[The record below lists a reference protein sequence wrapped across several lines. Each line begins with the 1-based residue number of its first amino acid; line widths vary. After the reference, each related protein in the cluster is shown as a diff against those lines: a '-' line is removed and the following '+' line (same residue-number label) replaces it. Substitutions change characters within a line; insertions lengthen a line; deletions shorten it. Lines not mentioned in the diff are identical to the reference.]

1 MLVFPN
7 IKINLG
13 LFVTGKRPDGFHN
26 IESIFYPVGWRESL
40 EIVDRAAVE
49 DEHRQWNSR
58 VESGRVRFY
67 SYGIPIPGDPGQNLC
82 IRVFHLLEAW
92 FNLPPVDMHL
102 LKAIP
107 AGAGLGGGSADAACC
122 LRALRDF
129 FHLRISD
136 HEAMELLAGI
146 GSDCPFFWKNRPM
159 FVFGRGEQMRPAD
172 LDLSSYHILL
182 VYPSLAVSTK
192 EAYAGVSPKAPP
204 IDLNLIGSLPV
215 EHWREVVHNDFETSL
230 FPAYPQLAAIKE
242 QLYDLGAAYASMSGS
257 GSTLYG
263 IFKDKPTVPEK
274 WSGYVTW
281 MGEL

>member
-13 LFVTGKRPDGFHN
+13 LFITGKRPDGFHN
-26 IESIFYPVGWRESL
+26 IESVFYPVGWCESL
-40 EIVDRAAVE
+40 EIVDRAE
-49 DEHRQWNSR
+49 KEPDSPLLNSR

-67 SYGIPIPGDPGQNLC
+67 SYGIPIPGEPEQNLC
-82 IRVFHLLEAW
+82 IKVFHLLEEW
-92 FNLPPVDMHL
+92 FHLPPVDMHL

-107 AGAGLGGGSADAACC
+107 TGAGLGGGSADAAFC

-136 HEAMELLAGI
+136 HEAMELLAAI

-159 FVFGRGEQMRPAD
+159 FVFGRGEQMRPVE
-172 LDLSSYHILL
+172 LDLSGYHILL
-182 VYPSLAVSTK
+182 VYPSLAVSTR

-204 IDLNLIGSLPV
+204 IDLNLIGTLPV
-215 EHWREVVHNDFETSL
+215 EHWREVVYNDFETSL
-230 FPAYPQLAAIKE
+230 FPAYPQLAAIKA
-242 QLYDLGAAYASMSGS
+242 QLYDLGAAYAAMSGS

-263 IFKDKPTVPEK
+263 IFKNKPVVPEA
-274 WSGYVTW
+274 WAGYVTW
-281 MGEL
+281 TGRL